1 MNQVFLVS
9 LLFEKAKDGGGGKG
23 AYPIGL
29 TAKDGGGRALI
40 RLVWHHDLMGGG
52 LFGEGNTVVWLS
64 AEGNIQKTSKP

>member
-40 RLVWHHDLMGGG
+40 RLV
-52 LFGEGNTVVWLS
+52 
-64 AEGNIQKTSKP
+64 